1 MDTKAGATRPR
12 GYVASPLGFTEAGRD
27 YYERVYLPAL
37 ATVVEPV
44 DPWSLIT
51 PEEAAEAAEKGLDRE
66 MSLEIGRRNIEAI
79 RSSDVVIAYLDGQE
93 PDSGTVAE
101 LGFAAGLGRACFGLR
116 SDLREA
122 GEQGSVVSLQV
133 EAFVLESGGA
143 IYRSLLELVAGL
155 EAHLVSWSRVY

>member
-1 MDTKAGATRPR
+1 MDTKAGATRPL

-51 PEEAAEAAEKGLDRE
+51 PGEAAEAAEKGLDRE

-101 LGFAAGLGRACFGLR
+101 LGFAAGLGKACFGLR